1 MGGLVAVEDR
11 DDLGSQGAYL
21 GEGVE
26 ECPGDGREATEWRG
40 AGHHAEQLDALGLA
54 QVDEAQEVAED
65 GELVRLGLGLGLR
78 LRLRFAWA

>member
-21 GEGVE
+21 GEGGE

-40 AGHHAEQLDALGLA
+40 AGH
-54 QVDEAQEVAED
+54 
-65 GELVRLGLGLGLR
+65 LVRVSVRVRVRVGTGVRVKIRVRAPVRVQGQG
-78 LRLRFAWA
+78 